1 MMTETTDAYY
11 ENEAR
16 AFFEATVGIDPTPF
30 LTPLAEG
37 LIPGARVLDIGCGSG
52 RDLLWLKNRG
62 FLPQGL
68 EPSSALSDLAE
79 AHSGCPVTLG
89 EMTSTALLD
98 RTWDGILV
106 SGVLVHLPYALI
118 PGLLQR
124 LKGALAPG
132 GRLYISVKEGT
143 GFATDDNNRGFYYWQ
158 DDDFRLALEGAG
170 LHLLSMSRSVS
181 ARENSDIWLGYLLEG
196 FR

>member
-1 MMTETTDAYY
+1 MMTETTEAYY

-37 LIPGARVLDIGCGSG
+37 LTPGSRVLDIGCGSG

-62 FLPQGL
+62 FLPHGL
-68 EPSSALSDLAE
+68 EPSTALSVLAE
-79 AHSGCPVTLG
+79 AHSGCPVTTG
-89 EMTSTALLD
+89 EMSSTDLLE
-98 RTWDGILV
+98 RTWDGILL
-106 SGVLVHLPYALI
+106 SGVLVHLPHTLV

-143 GFATDDNNRGFYYWQ
+143 GFATDSNNRRFYYWQ
-158 DDDFRLALEGAG
+158 DSDFRSALGNAG
-170 LHLLSMSRSVS
+170 LRLLSMSRSAS
-181 ARENSDIWLGYLLEG
+181 ARGNSDIWLGYLLEG
-196 FR
+196 TR